1 MSRERR
7 DQDRAGY
14 TVILGDRGRLRRMS
28 RARMVIVQIDR
39 ELLAQSF
46 IVSCGIFKQPLL
58 KMAWKIGPKR
68 QRRSSHDMFKT

>member
-1 MSRERR
+1 
-7 DQDRAGY
+7 
-14 TVILGDRGRLRRMS
+14 
-28 RARMVIVQIDR
+28 MVIVQIDR